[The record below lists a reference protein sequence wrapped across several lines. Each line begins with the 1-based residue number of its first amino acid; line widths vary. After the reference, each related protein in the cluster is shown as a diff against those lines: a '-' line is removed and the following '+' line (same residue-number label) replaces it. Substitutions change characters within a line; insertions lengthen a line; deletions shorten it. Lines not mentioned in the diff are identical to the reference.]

1 MSPSW
6 HQRTII
12 WCTITWRTITWCRK
26 YMICVHLRWRNEN
39 LTHYFMLFPCLA
51 QDLQQQLGGG
61 GKGPNLLI
69 WRHTLSIFFLLTRYQ
84 SKISGI
90 GVTPLTSSTVQWH
103 TSITAPPLFEV
114 YNGVECWLHHYLLFF
129 VWPCSLARSCR
140 RCCCRSA
147 AREGE
152 LQGRWPSRHAALQGL
167 RPALCCVPRNERL
180 AGFLMWSYF

>member
-1 MSPSW
+1 MALHSIAW
-6 HQRTII
+6 YCMVLNGIARY
-12 WCTITWRTITWCRK
+12 CTVLHGVTWYC
-26 YMICVHLRWRNEN
+26 MVLH
-39 LTHYFMLFPCLA
+39 
-51 QDLQQQLGGG
+51 G
-61 GKGPNLLI
+61 
-69 WRHTLSIFFLLTRYQ
+69 FFLLTRYQ

-90 GVTPLTSSTVQWH
+90 GVTPPTSSTVQWH

-180 AGFLMWSYF
+180 AGYLM

>member
-1 MSPSW
+1 MVTGCYEW
-6 HQRTII
+6 YCKLWVVTGGYG
-12 WCTITWRTITWCRK
+12 W
-26 YMICVHLRWRNEN
+26 
-39 LTHYFMLFPCLA
+39 
-51 QDLQQQLGGG
+51 LQLVFGGYG
-61 GKGPNLLI
+61 
-69 WRHTLSIFFLLTRYQ
+69 FFFYRPDTKA
-84 SKISGI
+84 KISGI

-114 YNGVECWLHHYLLFF
+114 YNGVKCWLHRYLLFF

-180 AGFLMWSYF
+180 AGYLM

>member
-1 MSPSW
+1 MLIVLNPIQCRPLLAANLAS
-6 HQRTII
+6 II
-12 WCTITWRTITWCRK
+12 LSSDWLTANILK
-26 YMICVHLRWRNEN
+26 YAKCADKMA
-39 LTHYFMLFPCLA
+39 LFILF
-51 QDLQQQLGGG
+51 
-61 GKGPNLLI
+61 
-69 WRHTLSIFFLLTRYQ
+69 SYFFLLTRYQ

-90 GVTPLTSSTVQWH
+90 GVTPPTSSTVQWH

-152 LQGRWPSRHAALQGL
+152 LQGRRPSRHAAFQGL
-167 RPALCCVPRNERL
+167 WPVLCCVPRNERL
-180 AGFLMWSYF
+180 AGYLMWCY

>member
-1 MSPSW
+1 MYSKNLPEFGDFKPPSLCAESPP
-6 HQRTII
+6 
-12 WCTITWRTITWCRK
+12 
-26 YMICVHLRWRNEN
+26 L
-39 LTHYFMLFPCLA
+39 
-51 QDLQQQLGGG
+51 
-61 GKGPNLLI
+61 
-69 WRHTLSIFFLLTRYQ
+69 FFLLTRYQ

-114 YNGVECWLHHYLLFF
+114 YNGVKCWLHRYLLFF

-152 LQGRWPSRHAALQGL
+152 LQGRWPSRHAALLTITPPAQTSQAALILFLQGW
-167 RPALCCVPRNERL
+167 VVSKRL
-180 AGFLMWSYF
+180 LNILAQHE

>member
-1 MSPSW
+1 MRFFFYTGLWRLYLTKMSAFF
-6 HQRTII
+6 
-12 WCTITWRTITWCRK
+12 CK
-26 YMICVHLRWRNEN
+26 K
-39 LTHYFMLFPCLA
+39 
-51 QDLQQQLGGG
+51 QL
-61 GKGPNLLI
+61 
-69 WRHTLSIFFLLTRYQ
+69 FFLLTRYQ

-90 GVTPLTSSTVQWH
+90 GITPLTSSTVQWH

-114 YNGVECWLHHYLLFF
+114 YNGVECWLHHHLLIF

-180 AGFLMWSYF
+180 AGYLM

>member
-1 MSPSW
+1 MMYNYMMSQIHDLCPPKVEEWEPYSLFYVISMFGPGSSAAAGRRW
-6 HQRTII
+6 QRTQFIDMKAY
-12 WCTITWRTITWCRK
+12 T
-26 YMICVHLRWRNEN
+26 VH
-39 LTHYFMLFPCLA
+39 
-51 QDLQQQLGGG
+51 
-61 GKGPNLLI
+61 
-69 WRHTLSIFFLLTRYQ
+69 FFLLTRYQ

-90 GVTPLTSSTVQWH
+90 GVTPPTSSTVQWH

-180 AGFLMWSYF
+180 AGYLMWSYL

>member
-1 MSPSW
+1 M
-6 HQRTII
+6 
-12 WCTITWRTITWCRK
+12 
-26 YMICVHLRWRNEN
+26 
-39 LTHYFMLFPCLA
+39 LTSFLVIYN
-51 QDLQQQLGGG
+51 QQQSFVKTYQRQKVTRKSHLG
-61 GKGPNLLI
+61 KCILKD
-69 WRHTLSIFFLLTRYQ
+69 FFFYWPDTKA
-84 SKISGI
+84 KISGI

-114 YNGVECWLHHYLLFF
+114 YNGVKCWLHRYLLFF